1 MKQCLQ
7 KQYLQNDMKLV
18 NVSGNSKKMFVVI
31 NNVGIKIN
39 ACNVIKHVM
48 LVNIQ
53 TMKIVNT
60 EKNQLHN

>member
-1 MKQCLQ
+1 
-7 KQYLQNDMKLV
+7 MKLV

-48 LVNIQ
+48 LVNI
-53 TMKIVNT
+53 
-60 EKNQLHN
+60 